1 MVLWKFDSLPEKLII
16 FKVMKMRLWKAAGVP
31 LMVVSAALSGVM
43 AVSCKSEVDG
53 PEVEHICN
61 FGDGDLSRAIPAE
74 GGNVVLFDG
83 NDVSS
88 GKYYDWCYAIDLPLD
103 VIDNSD
109 EGGFALLSK
118 ELSGENK
125 KLRRVQFE
133 DYRFGNFIDG
143 GNLPDPGC
151 ELYFFKDAYS
161 GDAESGYAWM
171 HYLPLYTGKDM
182 SHYADVP
189 GWGVLRFYGNGSASI
204 EALPNDTGK
213 ERVLSLVYDMMI
225 PGEKVLSDSV
235 ELRQPAVPAR

>member
-118 ELSGENK
+118 ELIGENK

-143 GNLPDPGC
+143 GDLPDPGC
-151 ELYFFKDAYS
+151 ELYFS
-161 GDAESGYAWM
+161 RM
-171 HYLPLYTGKDM
+171 HIRVMLSRDM
-182 SHYADVP
+182 P
-189 GWGVLRFYGNGSASI
+189 GCTICRSI
-204 EALPNDTGK
+204 
-213 ERVLSLVYDMMI
+213 
-225 PGEKVLSDSV
+225 
-235 ELRQPAVPAR
+235 PARICRIMQRCPAGACCAFMAMAAPLSKHCRMTPARSACFRWFTIW